1 MRILY
6 HHWLS
11 PVARRV
17 RLALHEKRLIVHEQI
32 QEDWVRDENFLA
44 LNPAGTVP
52 VLVDED
58 GQVIS
63 DGNAICEYLEDVNS
77 TPSLIPGN
85 PGQRAEVRR
94 LVAWFDL
101 KFNAEVTYPL
111 VSEKL
116 MKRMIGGSAP
126 DSRSIR
132 AGRANVNIHLDYI
145 AWLTDRRKWL
155 AGNQLTL
162 ADFAAAAHISL
173 VDYMGDVP
181 WDQHPLAKEWYVRL
195 KSRPCF
201 RTLLQD
207 QVPGVLPPRHYAD
220 LDF

>member
-58 GQVIS
+58 GQVVS

-173 VDYMGDVP
+173 IDYMGDVP